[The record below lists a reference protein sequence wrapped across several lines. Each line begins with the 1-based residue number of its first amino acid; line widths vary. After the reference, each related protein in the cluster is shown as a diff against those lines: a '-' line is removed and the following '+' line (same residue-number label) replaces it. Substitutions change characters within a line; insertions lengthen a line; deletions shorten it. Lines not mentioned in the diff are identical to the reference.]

1 MQRAANTE
9 SLALHEVREYS
20 RPVENAFRSAFV
32 RQRVALP
39 DARLVQWDCGKLQA
53 LSKLLVTLKE
63 GKHRCLIF
71 TQMSKVLDI
80 LETFLNLH
88 RHRYLRLDGSTKT
101 EDRQKLTE
109 RFNTDDRIFCFILTT
124 RAGGVGLNLT
134 GADCVLFYDNDWN
147 PQVDAQAQDRAHR
160 IGQTRTVHIYRLV
173 SEKTIEE
180 NILAKADQKRSLES
194 IVIQQAG
201 FNKDGFEKLNVIDML
216 KPTEA
221 PDGPVDGG
229 INTEMG
235 AAFEVD
241 EDVMAIQERALE
253 AEVNHF
259 TPTAHSRQML
269 FLC

>member
-1 MQRAANTE
+1 MHRAANTE

-39 DARLVQWDCGKLQA
+39 DARLVQWDCGKLQVRGPKAEFSPFFLRINVLFMSVFQA

-109 RFNTDDRIFCFILTT
+109 R
-124 RAGGVGLNLT
+124 
-134 GADCVLFYDNDWN
+134 
-147 PQVDAQAQDRAHR
+147 
-160 IGQTRTVHIYRLV
+160 
-173 SEKTIEE
+173 
-180 NILAKADQKRSLES
+180 
-194 IVIQQAG
+194 
-201 FNKDGFEKLNVIDML
+201 
-216 KPTEA
+216 
-221 PDGPVDGG
+221 
-229 INTEMG
+229 
-235 AAFEVD
+235 
-241 EDVMAIQERALE
+241 
-253 AEVNHF
+253 
-259 TPTAHSRQML
+259 
-269 FLC
+269 